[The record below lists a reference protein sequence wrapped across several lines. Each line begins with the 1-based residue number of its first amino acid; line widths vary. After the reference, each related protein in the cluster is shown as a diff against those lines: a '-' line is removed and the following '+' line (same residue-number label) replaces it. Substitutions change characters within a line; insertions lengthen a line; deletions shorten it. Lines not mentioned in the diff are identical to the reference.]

1 MLFRS
6 PAVVKWAG
14 SASLTSNT
22 GIITDKIPAGFII
35 MIIVYV
41 LYGIFLTRTTL
52 GRHIYAVGGNLNTA
66 ALSGINTDF
75 VRTIVYS
82 ISGLFCGLGAIM
94 QVGRT
99 NSAYPLAGNLLEND
113 AIAAVIIGGTSMF
126 GGKGDVLGTF
136 MGVIL
141 IALVRNGMNL
151 LSISSDMQTIVLGA
165 IIILAVFVDVVRS
178 GGFARVKKIDK
189 KKDEKKEAKA

>member
-1 MLFRS
+1 
-6 PAVVKWAG
+6 
-14 SASLTSNT
+14 
-22 GIITDKIPAGFII
+22 